1 MPITP
6 FHFGPGAL
14 VKSAAPGYFSWTV
27 FALAN
32 VLIDLEPIALFFL
45 TGDPA
50 HPWLHTPPG
59 AIAVA
64 AVAATAGRRPCEA
77 FLRWWNRQLSPAQ
90 AKWFAAPSAIGRVQA
105 CVGALIGT
113 LSHIL
118 LDSIMHVDVRLLWP
132 FRHENP
138 LQGLITIEQLQWSCA
153 IAGIVGVALLVLAKR
168 LR

>member
-6 FHFGPGAL
+6 FHFGAGAL
-14 VKSAAPGYFSWTV
+14 VKCAAPAHVSWTV

-32 VLIDLEPIALFFL
+32 ILIDLEPIALFLF

-50 HPWLHTPPG
+50 HPWLHTLPG
-59 AIAVA
+59 AIGVGVVA
-64 AVAATAGRRPCEA
+64 ASAGKRPAEA

-90 AKWFAAPSAIGRVQA
+90 AKWLATQAKITPASAWT
-105 CVGALIGT
+105 GAFLGT

-118 LDSIMHVDVRLLWP
+118 LDAIMHADVRPFWP
-132 FRHENP
+132 IQEANT
-138 LQGLITIEQLQWSCA
+138 LQGLITIEQLQWTCA
-153 IAGIVGVALLVLAKR
+153 SAGVLGLAVLAIGKR